1 VDVVF
6 WTRVGTEKP
15 DELNENLKEIEET
28 LDEIGYWTQRAKMDI
43 PEGTVVTD
51 SYYVDRIVRV
61 GLKK

>member
-28 LDEIGYWTQRAKMDI
+28 LDESGYWTQRAKMDI

-51 SYYVDRIVRV
+51 TYYVDRSVRV